1 MSGAAGT
8 NECPAGSV
16 RIETEEA
23 CRSAAAAAGK
33 TPAQPSFMG
42 TWPTWPGGCFYTNH
56 NNIAFFNT
64 EAVGASASNAQ
75 LLCAAVITGAP
86 LRTDECSCAGT
97 PACAAK
103 MRVCCNIRVLLGT

>member
-8 NECPAGSV
+8 NECPRGFV

-23 CRSAAAAAGK
+23 CRSAVEAAGK
-33 TPAQPSFMG
+33 TASSSFVG
-42 TWPTWPGGCFYTNH
+42 TWTIWPGGCFYTNH

-75 LLCAAVITGAP
+75 LLCAAVTTGAP